1 MSLCVFSSWP
11 LQRCI
16 SYYRVGRATITHFQP
31 FAGWREMNHFV
42 WTQSANE
49 HRHTPKP
56 HPHSFPSSPLVKFN
70 VKLGSK
76 LQFNDTHYVALSL
89 ISWLPDR
96 ALLWKL
102 NGTDRIA
109 VNEKVNKNSSPGS
122 FPSQQ
127 ETELI
132 VYIFNKS
139 VSFLIDT
146 TSLSCVFF
154 QAKEIKNFLSKVL
167 FD

>member
-1 MSLCVFSSWP
+1 MFSSWP
-11 LQRCI
+11 LQLCI
-16 SYYRVGRATITHFQP
+16 SYYRAGRATITYFQP
-31 FAGWREMNHFV
+31 FADWREMNHFV

-49 HRHTPKP
+49 HRHTPKQ
-56 HPHSFPSSPLVKFN
+56 HPLSFPSSPLVKFN

-76 LQFNDTHYVALSL
+76 LQCSNTHYVALSL

-96 ALLWKL
+96 ALLRKL

-109 VNEKVNKNSSPGS
+109 VNEKVNENSSPVS
-122 FPSQQ
+122 VPSQQ
-127 ETELI
+127 ETVLI

-146 TSLSCVFF
+146 TSLSCV
-154 QAKEIKNFLSKVL
+154 LSNPRKLRIFSVKYYL
-167 FD
+167 T